1 MNLSGSISHFWMP
14 ELSVAQ
20 LAEFPRIEQTWADP
34 INILTGQRNICDLT
48 MRDWTRDGKD
58 RLPKLGT

>member
-1 MNLSGSISHFWMP
+1 MP